1 MPTNLN
7 IDDSLLDKAVILGKH
22 KSKRDAVN
30 TALEEY
36 VKLRKQMRIKEFF
49 NSIDYD
55 KSHNYKKQRSRKW
68 K

>member
-7 IDDSLLDKAVILGKH
+7 IDDNLLEKAVLLGKH
-22 KSKRDAVN
+22 KSKREAVN

-36 VKLRKQMRIKEFF
+36 IKLRKQMRVKELF
-49 NSIDYD
+49 NTIEYD
-55 KSHNYKKQRSRKW
+55 KGYNYKRQRIK

>member
-7 IDDSLLDKAVILGKH
+7 IDDSLIEKAVILGKH
-22 KSKRDAVN
+22 KSKREAVN

-36 VKLRKQMRIKEFF
+36 VKLRKQMRIKELF

-55 KSHNYKKQRSRKW
+55 KTYSSKKQRSRK
-68 K
+68 

>member
-7 IDDSLLDKAVILGKH
+7 IDDTLIEKAVVLGKH
-22 KSKRDAVN
+22 KSKREAVN

-36 VKLRKQMRIKEFF
+36 VKLRKQMRIKELF

-55 KSHNYKKQRSRKW
+55 KSYNFKKQRSRK
-68 K
+68 

>member
-7 IDDSLLDKAVILGKH
+7 IDDSLLEKAVLLGKH
-22 KSKRDAVN
+22 KSKKEAVN

-36 VKLRKQMRIKEFF
+36 IKLRNQLKIKELF
-49 NSIDYD
+49 NTIEYD
-55 KSHNYKKQRSRKW
+55 NNYNYKKQRAK

>member
-7 IDDSLLDKAVILGKH
+7 IDDSLLEKAVLLGKH
-22 KSKRDAVN
+22 KSKREAVN

-36 VKLRKQMRIKEFF
+36 IRLHKQMKIKDLF
-49 NSIDYD
+49 NKIDYD
-55 KSHNYKKQRSRKW
+55 AKYNYKRQRTK

>member
-55 KSHNYKKQRSRKW
+55 KSYNYKKQRSRK
-68 K
+68 

>member
-7 IDDSLLDKAVILGKH
+7 IDDSLLEKAVVLGKH
-22 KSKRDAVN
+22 KSKREAVN

-36 VKLRKQMRIKEFF
+36 VKLRKQMRIKELF

-55 KSHNYKKQRSRKW
+55 KSYSYKRQRSRK
-68 K
+68 

>member
-7 IDDSLLDKAVILGKH
+7 IDDSLIEKAVILGKH
-22 KSKRDAVN
+22 KSKREAVN

-36 VKLRKQMRIKEFF
+36 VKLRKQVRIKELF

-55 KSHNYKKQRSRKW
+55 KTYSYKKQRSRK
-68 K
+68 

>member
-7 IDDSLLDKAVILGKH
+7 IDDSLLEKAVLLGKH
-22 KSKRDAVN
+22 KSKREAVN

-36 VKLRKQMRIKEFF
+36 VKLRKQMRIKELF

-55 KSHNYKKQRSRKW
+55 KSYNYKRQRSRK
-68 K
+68 

>member
-7 IDDSLLDKAVILGKH
+7 IDDSLIEKAVILGKH
-22 KSKRDAVN
+22 KSKREAVN

-36 VKLRKQMRIKEFF
+36 VKLRKQMRIKELF
-49 NSIDYD
+49 NSVDYD
-55 KSHNYKKQRSRKW
+55 KSYNFKKQRSK

>member
-55 KSHNYKKQRSRKW
+55 KSYNYKKRRSRK
-68 K
+68 

>member
-7 IDDSLLDKAVILGKH
+7 INDSLLEKAVILGKH
-22 KSKRDAVN
+22 KSKREAVN

-36 VKLRKQMRIKEFF
+36 VKLRKQMRVKELF

-55 KSHNYKKQRSRKW
+55 KSYNYKKQRSRK
-68 K
+68 

>member
-7 IDDSLLDKAVILGKH
+7 IDDSLIEKAVILGKH
-22 KSKRDAVN
+22 KSKREAVN

-36 VKLRKQMRIKEFF
+36 VKLRKQMRIKELF

-55 KSHNYKKQRSRKW
+55 KTYSYKKQRSRK
-68 K
+68 

>member
-7 IDDSLLDKAVILGKH
+7 IDDSLLEKAVILGKH
-22 KSKRDAVN
+22 KSKREAVN

-49 NSIDYD
+49 NSVDYD
-55 KSHNYKKQRSRKW
+55 KSYNSKRQRSRK
-68 K
+68 

>member
-7 IDDSLLDKAVILGKH
+7 IDDSLIEKAVILGKH
-22 KSKRDAVN
+22 KSKREAVN

-36 VKLRKQMRIKEFF
+36 VKLRKQIRIKELF

-55 KSHNYKKQRSRKW
+55 KTYSYKKQRSRK
-68 K
+68 

>member
-7 IDDSLLDKAVILGKH
+7 IDDSLIEKAVILGKH
-22 KSKRDAVN
+22 KSKREAVN

-36 VKLRKQMRIKEFF
+36 VKLRKQMRIKELF

-55 KSHNYKKQRSRKW
+55 KTYNYKRQRSRK
-68 K
+68 

>member
-7 IDDSLLDKAVILGKH
+7 IDDSLLEKAVVLGKH
-22 KSKRDAVN
+22 KSKKEAVN

-36 VKLRKQMRIKEFF
+36 IRLHKQMSIKDLF
-49 NSIDYD
+49 NKIDYD
-55 KSHNYKKQRSRKW
+55 AKYNYKKQRAK

>member
-7 IDDSLLDKAVILGKH
+7 IDDSLLEKAVLLGKH
-22 KSKRDAVN
+22 KSKREAVN

-36 VKLRKQMRIKEFF
+36 VRLHKQMKIKDLF
-49 NSIDYD
+49 NMIDYD
-55 KSHNYKKQRSRKW
+55 TKYNYKRQRTK

>member
-7 IDDSLLDKAVILGKH
+7 INDALLEKAVLLGKH
-22 KSKRDAVN
+22 KSKKEAVN

-36 VKLRKQMRIKEFF
+36 IKLRNQMRIKDLF
-49 NSIDYD
+49 NTIDYD
-55 KSHNYKKQRSRKW
+55 KSYNYKKQRAK